1 MATSRRRILFV
12 YFSYSQQ
19 TLKVV
24 DAMSDTFRARDCE
37 VVQARI
43 EFTDPR
49 WAGRF
54 SRFPMLNVYRNV
66 FGMLPAQFRHA
77 TGKISVPDTVREGD
91 YDLVCIA
98 SPTWWLNPCM
108 PIRSFLESD
117 LAGKVLAGKPFAAI
131 VVCHRYWR
139 NNLKTVTALGIKK
152 GGEFLDGIWF
162 IAAGGPINSMLA
174 FFGFMS
180 SGVIKDHYL
189 GMKVPPAG
197 LQPSYLAQAQA
208 FAGGLAD
215 RLETAGTPASAPRP
229 IRPPPESRLSA

>member
-1 MATSRRRILFV
+1 MTATQPRVLFV

-19 TLKVV
+19 THKVV
-24 DAMSDTFRARDCE
+24 EAMSDTLRARGCE
-37 VVQARI
+37 VVLAPI

-54 SRFPMLNVYRNV
+54 SRFPMVHAYLNI
-66 FGMLPAQFRHA
+66 FGMVPAQFRHA
-77 TGKISVPDTVREGD
+77 TGQIRVPDSATEGE
-91 YDLVCIA
+91 YDLVCIG

-108 PIRSFLESD
+108 PIRSFLESE
-117 LAGKVLAGKPFAAI
+117 LAGKVLAGKRFAAI
-131 VVCHRYWR
+131 VVCHRYWK
-139 NNLKTVTALGIKK
+139 NNLRTVQALGIKK
-152 GGEFLDGIWF
+152 GGEFLDGAWF

-174 FFGFMS
+174 FFGFMT
-180 SGVIKDHYL
+180 SGVIKDRYL

-215 RLETAGTPASAPRP
+215 RLENTRGVVSA
-229 IRPPPESRLSA
+229 